1 MLEIQ
6 GCGFYS
12 KETTGVIKSPFWP
25 KNYKGLSE
33 CMWNIAV
40 PIGKKISLNFTHF
53 DLEVGGYQ
61 ICYDK
66 VTILDIN
73 GLTNVVNKMHGRLVC
88 F

>member
-25 KNYKGLSE
+25 KDYKGHSE

-40 PIGKKISLNFTHF
+40 PLGKKITLNFTHF
-53 DLEVGGYQ
+53 DLEAGFLT
-61 ICYDK
+61 CNDK
-66 VTILDIN
+66 VTIFDIS
-73 GLTNVVNKMHGRLVC
+73 GLTNAVNKRHGKLVW